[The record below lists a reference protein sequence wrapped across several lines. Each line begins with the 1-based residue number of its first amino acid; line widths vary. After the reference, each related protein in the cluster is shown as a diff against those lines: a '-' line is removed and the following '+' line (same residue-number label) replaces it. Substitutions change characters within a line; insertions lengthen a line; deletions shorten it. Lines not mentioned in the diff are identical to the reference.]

1 MHLLL
6 HLNKDFDDDLLLDAM
21 KVLTHLD
28 WIPLSIESSLN
39 LLDSIRAWTKDH
51 NWLLCFLSGKIV
63 ILESVFIAFNLIKWE
78 GNGVDYWLLH
88 VVELALVA
96 AEAASICLCILL
108 KYGMPGGSCWLR
120 RMSLKWSMI
129 FLVCSVLW
137 KK

>member
-6 HLNKDFDDDLLLDAM
+6 HLNEDFDDDLLLDAM

-28 WIPLSIESSLN
+28 WIPLSIE
-39 LLDSIRAWTKDH
+39 LLTKFKRFDQVLDKDH
-51 NWLLCFLSGKIV
+51 KWLLCFLSGKIV